1 MSLIESVFDDM
12 HCHVGFMSNP
22 CQFARE
28 AGKAQAHV
36 LAASVTPQDYLR
48 LSATLSEGL
57 PEVSAAV
64 LSEALDASPAVS
76 PEVSSETPKVSPAVS
91 PETSSEVLSCQY
103 AKGPSGGHVSETG
116 KQLAGVGKQHARVS
130 GKRFTFVHPGLGIH
144 PWWIPEDKE
153 NVNQLLND
161 FDGAF
166 SGTKVIGEV
175 GLDFSRYHLH
185 TAENQKEA
193 LSFIFRRCADRG
205 GFVLSLHCVQAYSE
219 MFDLFKQTM
228 VLSCCTGIFH
238 WFSGSSQDLMQAI
251 ESGCYFSISKRMLS
265 SKRGKEYVKAIPED
279 RLLLETDAP
288 HVPIQDEAIPVT
300 SCSFEQV
307 QEELQ
312 ETFRLLAELRN
323 QDSCHLAAVI
333 KKNAQRVLS
342 LK

>member
-28 AGKAQAHV
+28 AEKAQVHV

-48 LSATLSEGL
+48 LSERLSEGL
-57 PEVSAAV
+57 LEVSAAV
-64 LSEALDASPAVS
+64 SPEALDVSSAVS
-76 PEVSSETPKVSPAVS
+76 PEASSEA
-91 PETSSEVLSCQY
+91 LSCQY
-103 AKGPSGGHVSETG
+103 VKGTSS
-116 KQLAGVGKQHARVS
+116 
-130 GKRFTFVHPGLGIH
+130 KRFTFVHSGLGIH

-166 SGTKVIGEV
+166 SGAKVIGEV
-175 GLDFSRYHLH
+175 GLDFSRHHLH
-185 TAENQKEA
+185 AAENQKEA

-219 MFDLFKQTM
+219 MFDLFKQTK

-238 WFSGSSQDLMQAI
+238 WFSGSSQDLIQAI
-251 ESGCYFSISKRMLS
+251 EGGCYFSISKRMLS

-288 HVPIQDEAIPVT
+288 HVPIQDKAIPIT

-312 ETFRLLAELRN
+312 ETFHLLAELRN

-333 KKNAQRVLS
+333 EKNAQRVLS

>member
-22 CQFARE
+22 CQFARKAE
-28 AGKAQAHV
+28 KAQAHV

-48 LSATLSEGL
+48 LSETLSEGL

-64 LSEALDASPAVS
+64 S
-76 PEVSSETPKVSPAVS
+76 PEVSSETTEVAPAVSPETSSEVAEIAPGVS

-103 AKGPSGGHVSETG
+103 AKGTSS
-116 KQLAGVGKQHARVS
+116 
-130 GKRFTFVHPGLGIH
+130 KRFTFVHSGLGIH

-153 NVNQLLND
+153 NGNQVLND
-161 FDGAF
+161 FDGAL
-166 SGTKVIGEV
+166 SGAKVIGEV
-175 GLDFSRYHLH
+175 GLDFSRHHLH
-185 TAENQKEA
+185 AAENQKEA

-205 GFVLSLHCVQAYSE
+205 DFVLSLHCVQAYSE
-219 MFDLFKQTM
+219 MFDLFKQTK

>member
-28 AGKAQAHV
+28 AEKAQAHV

-48 LSATLSEGL
+48 LSETLSEGL

-64 LSEALDASPAVS
+64 S
-76 PEVSSETPKVSPAVS
+76 PEVSSETTEVAPAVS
-91 PETSSEVLSCQY
+91 PETSSEVAEIAPGVSPEASSEVLSCQY
-103 AKGPSGGHVSETG
+103 AKGTSS
-116 KQLAGVGKQHARVS
+116 
-130 GKRFTFVHPGLGIH
+130 KRFTFVHSGLGIH

-161 FDGAF
+161 FDGAL
-166 SGTKVIGEV
+166 SGAKVIGEV
-175 GLDFSRYHLH
+175 GLDFSRHHLH

-193 LSFIFRRCADRG
+193 LSFIFRRCVDRG

-219 MFDLFKQTM
+219 MFDLFKQTK

-251 ESGCYFSISKRMLS
+251 EGGCYFSISKRMLS

-323 QDSCHLAAVI
+323 QDSCQLAAVI